1 MLGLVFSEV
10 RVVFFSW
17 GGHEE
22 GAFLAL
28 VDEGRFS
35 SHSDLKSVHLSFLRP
50 SSSLVPPWEIMVAKP
65 VLNALGF
72 SVVLYNAIII

>member
-1 MLGLVFSEV
+1 MRGLVFSEV

-17 GGHEE
+17 EGHEE

-28 VDEGRFS
+28 VDEGRVT
-35 SHSDLKSVHLSFLRP
+35 SHSDLKSVHPSFLRP

-65 VLNALGF
+65 VFNALGF